1 MIMKKTIVYID
12 GFNLYYGLL
21 RFSQNKWLDVVMFAK
36 SLLPRLAEHEI
47 MAVKYFTARVNYD
60 PAEPTAQMR
69 QSVYLSALA
78 AYHPE
83 LKIIEGYY
91 KRFRARYPFAKEP
104 CKSCGKV
111 PCATVWK
118 TEEKR
123 SDVNIASQMFID
135 HIETDYDCI
144 VLISGDTDLSA
155 ALSPYFFLSF
165 IRGSRVRKPAALSAG
180 LFSGSAARSARAS
193 PSSCLI
199 PMNAPAKSFELCQP
213 TTSTSHATFRRNVS
227 FPM

>member
-1 MIMKKTIVYID
+1 MLMKKTIVYID

-21 RFSQNKWLDVVMFAK
+21 RFSRNKWLDVVAFAK
-36 SLLPRLAEHEI
+36 SLLPRPNEHEI
-47 MAVKYFTARVNYD
+47 MDVKYFTARVNYD

-78 AYHPE
+78 AYRPE

-135 HIETDYDCI
+135 HIETNFDCI
-144 VLISGDTDLSA
+144 VLVSGDTDL
-155 ALSPYFFLSF
+155 
-165 IRGSRVRKPAALSAG
+165 I
-180 LFSGSAARSARAS
+180 
-193 PSSCLI
+193 
-199 PMNAPAKSFELCQP
+199 APLHYLKKRTGKSVV
-213 TTSTSHATFRRNVS
+213 A
-227 FPM
+227 

>member
-1 MIMKKTIVYID
+1 MMKKTIVYID

-21 RFSQNKWLDVVMFAK
+21 RFSQNKWLDVVAFAK
-36 SLLPRLAEHEI
+36 SLLPRPNEHEI

-69 QSVYLSALA
+69 QSVYLSALE
-78 AYHPE
+78 AYCPE

-135 HIETDYDCI
+135 HIETNFDCI
-144 VLISGDTDLSA
+144 VLVSGDTDLIAPLHYLKKRTGKSVIVFNPHERPSEELRA
-155 ALSPYFFLSF
+155 VSTYYKHIPRDLPAKCQLPD
-165 IRGSRVRKPAALSAG
+165 IIPIGTHGRTIHRPAAWAT
-180 LFSGSAARSARAS
+180 
-193 PSSCLI
+193 PSS
-199 PMNAPAKSFELCQP
+199 
-213 TTSTSHATFRRNVS
+213 AT
-227 FPM
+227 